1 MFYID
6 FTTPEGKTYRIDVSK
21 NPVLYKCPICGE
33 ISIYKFD
40 PTSEDCCIPC
50 TKQRKHKELM
60 ELEEK
65 SKEDEFKKKWL
76 QTHSAKLC
84 NLVEKHK
91 VTKIDKPKRL
101 SQVSKVKFKIIGS
114 LGDDELHHSFLVV
127 SKMT

>member
-21 NPVLYKCPICGE
+21 NPVLYKCPICGD

-50 TKQRKHKELM
+50 TKQRKRKKLNELM

-65 SKEDEFKKKWL
+65 SKEDEFRKKWL
-76 QTHSAKLC
+76 RTNSAKLR
-84 NLVEKHK
+84 NLGEKHK
-91 VTKIDKPKRL
+91 VTRIEKPKRL
-101 SQVSKVKFKIIGS
+101 S
-114 LGDDELHHSFLVV
+114 
-127 SKMT
+127 

>member
-50 TKQRKHKELM
+50 SKRKKRIEWEEFR
-60 ELEEK
+60 ELEKKREA
-65 SKEDEFKKKWL
+65 DELRKKWL
-76 QTHSAKLC
+76 QTHSAKSL
-84 NLVEKHK
+84 NLEEKHK
-91 VTKIDKPKRL
+91 VTRIEKPKRL
-101 SQVSKVKFKIIGS
+101 S
-114 LGDDELHHSFLVV
+114 
-127 SKMT
+127 

>member
-33 ISIYKFD
+33 ISTYKFD

-50 TKQRKHKELM
+50 TKQRKRKKLM
-60 ELEEK
+60 ELEKKRE
-65 SKEDEFKKKWL
+65 EDEFRKKWL
-76 QTHSAKLC
+76 QTHSAKLR
-84 NLVEKHK
+84 NLGEKHR

-101 SQVSKVKFKIIGS
+101 S
-114 LGDDELHHSFLVV
+114 
-127 SKMT
+127 

>member
-6 FTTPEGKTYRIDVSK
+6 FTTPEGKTYRIDVYK

-50 TKQRKHKELM
+50 TKQRKRKKLNELM

-65 SKEDEFKKKWL
+65 SKEDEFRKKWL
-76 QTHSAKLC
+76 RTHSAKLR
-84 NLVEKHK
+84 NLGEKHK
-91 VTKIDKPKRL
+91 VTRIEKPKRL
-101 SQVSKVKFKIIGS
+101 S
-114 LGDDELHHSFLVV
+114 
-127 SKMT
+127 

>member
-50 TKQRKHKELM
+50 TNNRKRIKLEEFREL
-60 ELEEK
+60 EFRKKWLRTHSTKLRNLEEK
-65 SKEDEFKKKWL
+65 
-76 QTHSAKLC
+76 Q
-84 NLVEKHK
+84 K
-91 VTKIDKPKRL
+91 VTRIEKPKCL
-101 SQVSKVKFKIIGS
+101 S
-114 LGDDELHHSFLVV
+114 
-127 SKMT
+127 

>member
-33 ISIYKFD
+33 ISTYKFD

-50 TKQRKHKELM
+50 TKQRKRIEQ
-60 ELEEK
+60 E
-65 SKEDEFKKKWL
+65 EDEFRKKWL
-76 QTHSAKLC
+76 HTHSAKLR
-84 NLVEKHK
+84 NLGEKLK

-101 SQVSKVKFKIIGS
+101 T
-114 LGDDELHHSFLVV
+114 E
-127 SKMT
+127 